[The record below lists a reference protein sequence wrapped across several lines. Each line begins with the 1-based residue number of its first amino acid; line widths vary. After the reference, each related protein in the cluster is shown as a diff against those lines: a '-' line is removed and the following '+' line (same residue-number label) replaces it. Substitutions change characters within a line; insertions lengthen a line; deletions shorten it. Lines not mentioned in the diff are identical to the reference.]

1 MIALVKIHHSK
12 KRVGRG
18 IAAGQGKTAGRG
30 TKGQNSR
37 TGKKRHSGFTTGA
50 SPLQMRLPK
59 IEGNKV
65 VNRYYSLTTDR
76 LAQFFQ
82 KDDAITI
89 KELQHHGLLPQKL
102 PPKAVVKVIMGTKQ
116 DFDLKLDSAIAHSKS
131 IVVKVETA

>member
-59 IEGNKV
+59 IDGNKIV
-65 VNRYYSLTTDR
+65 HRYFGITTDT
-76 LAQFFQ
+76 LAKVFK
-82 KDDAITI
+82 KDELISI
-89 KELQHHGLLPQKL
+89 KELQNHGILPQKL
-102 PPKAVVKVIMGTKQ
+102 PNKAVVKIIMGTKQ
-116 DFDLKLDSAIAHSKS
+116 DFDLMLDSAIAHSKS
-131 IVVKVETA
+131 VVVKVETA

>member
-1 MIALVKIHHSK
+1 MIALVKTHRSK

-30 TKGQNSR
+30 TKGQNAR

-59 IEGNKV
+59 IDGNRI
-65 VNRYYSLTTDR
+65 VNRYFSLTTDTIAR
-76 LAQFFQ
+76 YFQ
-82 KDDAITI
+82 KDDLISI
-89 KELQHHGLLPQKL
+89 KELQRHGLLPQKL
-102 PPKAVVKVIMGTKQ
+102 APKAVVKIIKGAKQ

-131 IVVKVETA
+131 VVVKVETV